1 MYSKFRVGLAFTI
14 FPDPLSSCSF
24 TQVWNYQTGLLL
36 RRFLFPLSPLCLA
49 LDPADRAFYAGF
61 EDGSIHCVDFYKDS
75 LPQSFSESLH
85 NPTQPTCTAEH
96 KLFSPQARN
105 VPVFLSD
112 ARDVRIWVSAG
123 HDSPVTA
130 IAVMYEGNFVVSG
143 NARGDVNVWDVTTGS
158 LYRKVVALKA
168 PVIDLK
174 LLSPV
179 GFLTPPFIPTTSAS
193 AVPLKPR
200 YESLA
205 NSHVKET
212 TSPYAVTTRFYTYLP
227 PTSLSL
233 APTSYSAFD
242 SQEDLT
248 LILSGASVSSATGPR
263 AVDPRKRVEE
273 LEGEL
278 VRMHKNYEQL
288 VGLHQGLWERQAR
301 LMLEVGEAGGF
312 GSQSLGAHVDV
323 MED

>member
-1 MYSKFRVGLAFTI
+1 MYSKADFLTYKK
-14 FPDPLSSCSF
+14 PLTSYSF

-36 RRFLFPLSPLCLA
+36 RRFLFPLPPLCLA

-61 EDGSIHCVDFYKDS
+61 EDGSIHCVDFYPDS
-75 LPQSFSESLH
+75 LPQPNSD
-85 NPTQPTCTAEH
+85 NPHTQPTFTTEH

-112 ARDVRIWVSAG
+112 ARDPRKWISAG
-123 HDSPVTA
+123 HNSPVTT

-143 NARGDVNVWDVTTGS
+143 NMRGEVNVWDVATGS
-158 LYRKVVALKA
+158 LYRNVVALKA
-168 PVIDLK
+168 PVTNLK
-174 LLSPV
+174 LLPPV
-179 GFLTPPFIPTTSAS
+179 GFLTPASIPTTIAP

-200 YESLA
+200 YDSPA
-205 NSHVKET
+205 NPHVRET
-212 TSPYAVTTRFYTYLP
+212 TSSYAITTRFNTYLT
-227 PTSLSL
+227 PTSLSPASTL
-233 APTSYSAFD
+233 YSAFD

-248 LILSGASVSSATGPR
+248 LILSGASVSSSTTGAR
-263 AVDPRKRVEE
+263 AVDSRKRVEE

-278 VRMHKNYEQL
+278 VRMYNNYEQL

-301 LMLEVGEAGGF
+301 WILEVGETGGF
-312 GSQSLGAHVDV
+312 DSKSPGGHVGV